1 MFPSVRKVPSNPLPA
16 SKKGIKKAPAKQPS
30 SSTSTSSS
38 WLSSSSSSASIGPS
52 SSKSSILQS
61 SKGRIKSSPSP
72 SSSSSLPSKSTS
84 LIIRPFPNKHR
95 ASPAPVTIIV
105 KSPVPVPSSSH
116 HPILQNVHYLPLIM
130 QHIDQGWHAI
140 LRLTCKAFHRAWK
153 GKAPLLKIYFTY
165 YTSFPQQ
172 ASRVSCSCYH
182 HR

>member
-30 SSTSTSSS
+30 SSLS
-38 WLSSSSSSASIGPS
+38 SSSSSSASIVS
-52 SSKSSILQS
+52 SLSKSSISQ
-61 SKGRIKSSPSP
+61 SKGRIKSSPSL
-72 SSSSSLPSKSTS
+72 SSSSSSSSFPSKSTS
-84 LIIRPFPNKHR
+84 LIVRPFPNKHR
-95 ASPAPVTIIV
+95 ASPAPVTIIS
-105 KSPVPVPSSSH
+105 KSPVRVLSSSSH
-116 HPILQNVHYLPLIM
+116 HPILQNVHYLPLVM
-130 QHIDQGWHAI
+130 QHIDPGWHAI